1 MKATMV
7 KDLRFQVSSGG
18 VTVAVELDGEGH
30 ATFLSHAIGKRAP
43 QEFRGDEIT
52 TTPSDEGT
60 RATVVL
66 EDGRAADGPIV
77 RFTVIVPEVVPGD
90 ESSYEVSAAGLQTT
104 EGSGFG
110 RPDGPRQ
117 TYEAVEL
124 TGKVTVGGGAGEPAR
139 YDAGTCHD
147 WTAIHDLMPGHPAE
161 LRVTGTCTF
170 PTSGYAVELRRAV
183 PQGINPL
190 DLLLD
195 KIVTPPSGGAAD
207 VITDVEA
214 RYEEVTDVK
223 YETVTIRPGGPT
235 IKVENAL

>member
-7 KDLRFQVSSGG
+7 KELHFQVTNGQ
-18 VTVAVELDGEGH
+18 VTVAVELDGEGD
-30 ATFLSHAIGKRAP
+30 AVFLSHAIGKRAP
-43 QEFRGDEIT
+43 QEFRGDEIR

-66 EDGRAADGPIV
+66 DDGNADRPVV

-90 ESSYEVSAAGLQTT
+90 ESSFDVSAAALQSTDHV
-104 EGSGFG
+104 GFAG
-110 RPDGPRQ
+110 RLPGPQQ
-117 TYEAVEL
+117 TYEAFEL
-124 TGKVTVGGGAGEPAR
+124 KGTVTIGGGEQ
-139 YDAGTCHD
+139 GTCRD
-147 WTAIHDLMPGHPAE
+147 WTAIHDLMPGHPAK
-161 LRVTGTCTF
+161 LTVSGTCTF
-170 PTSGYAVELRRAV
+170 PTAGFEVKLVPSV

-195 KIVTPPSGGAAD
+195 KIVTPPSGPAAE

-214 RYEEVTDVK
+214 RYEEVTDVM
-223 YETVTIRPGGPT
+223 YETVTIRPDGPS